1 MIIYF
6 TYFVSVAVILTK
18 WFDCT
23 STLKKIQGIQMESN
37 PIARALMY
45 RLGIRGTVWFAFAV
59 AVIVTVLSQ
68 LYVQLWTV
76 HPAWDWAYVF
86 TGLFTAVI
94 QGATALNNYQ
104 GRSNLVTKSLFII
117 ISTFSK

>member
-6 TYFVSVAVILTK
+6 TYLTSAAVILTK
-18 WFDCT
+18 WFDCI
-23 STLKKIQGIQMESN
+23 STLKRIQGIQMESN

-59 AVIVTVLSQ
+59 AVLVTVLSQ

-76 HPAWDWAYVF
+76 HPAWDLAYVF

-104 GRSNLVTKSLFII
+104 GKPNFITLLI
-117 ISTFSK
+117 FKTIRKL

>member
-1 MIIYF
+1 
-6 TYFVSVAVILTK
+6 
-18 WFDCT
+18 
-23 STLKKIQGIQMESN
+23 MESN

-59 AVIVTVLSQ
+59 AVLVTVLSQ

-76 HPAWDWAYVF
+76 HPAWDFAYVF

-104 GRSNLVTKSLFII
+104 GKPNII
-117 ISTFSK
+117 TWLIFKTIRKL